1 MYNFQTEK
9 VTKNLINWIS
19 HWFEENG
26 KGCNAIIGISGGK
39 DSSVVAA
46 LCCKALGTNRVIGIM
61 MPNGD
66 QKDISDSIKL
76 CEFLGIK
83 NHTINIKPMVDT
95 HLAALEAIGDPI
107 SEQTIT
113 NLPARVRM
121 NTLYSFSQ
129 SHNGRV
135 SNNCNLSE
143 NTVGYATRWGDG
155 AGDFSPL
162 AQLTTV
168 EIQLIG
174 DYLGL
179 PYELVHKTPIDGL
192 KTNSDGSYVTDE
204 QSLGITYQE
213 IHDHLRN
220 NYKNPRITE
229 LKMKN
234 SFKLKPIPEYY
245 LPEYFYKTTCV
256 LYIVDMQNDFIK
268 GSLANSWADRTV
280 PNIIREIKSGRY
292 DRIFVTKDTHEGDYL
307 ESLEGQ
313 KLPIEHCISG
323 TWGWEID
330 SRIST
335 ALKEFGLNRVYT
347 RNKETFG
354 VDSNVLNRDFMADEC
369 TVVGTCT
376 DICVL
381 SIALSLKHVID
392 TPVRVISDCCS
403 PSMEDEKK
411 QEAAFEMMRSC
422 QIDVI

>member
-19 HWFEENG
+19 KWFEENG

-46 LCCKALGTNRVIGIM
+46 LCCKALGTDRVIGIM
-61 MPNGD
+61 MPNGE

-76 CEFLGIK
+76 CKFLGIR
-83 NHTINIKPMVDT
+83 NYTINIKPMVDT

-107 SEQTIT
+107 TEQTIT

-155 AGDFSPL
+155 VGDFSPL

-192 KTNSDGSYVTDE
+192 KTNADGSYVTDE

-213 IHDHLRN
+213 IHDYLRN
-220 NYKNPRITE
+220 DVVNPRISE
-229 LKMKN
+229 LQSKN
-234 SFKLKPIPEYY
+234 LFKLELIPEYY
-245 LPEYFYKTTCV
+245 LADNLIYTTNV
-256 LYIVDMQNDFIK
+256 LCIVDMQNDFID

-280 PNIIREIKSGRY
+280 PNIVREINSGKY
-292 DRIFVTKDTHEGDYL
+292 DKIIVTQDSHDSDYL
-307 ESLEGQ
+307 QTLEGLN
-313 KLPIEHCISG
+313 LPIPHCIWN

-330 SRIST
+330 SRIT
-335 ALKEFGLNRVYT
+335 EALDKFGKNKVIRFT
-347 RNKETFG
+347 KETFG
-354 VDSNVLNRDFMADEC
+354 VDSEELNLYADTY

-381 SIALSLKHVID
+381 SIALSLKHLED
-392 TPVRVISDCCS
+392 TPVCVLSDCCS

>member
-9 VTKNLINWIS
+9 VTKGIISWIS
-19 HWFEENG
+19 KWFEENG
-26 KGCNAIIGISGGK
+26 NGCNAIIGISGGK

-46 LCCKALGTNRVIGIM
+46 LCCKALGTDRVIGLM
-61 MPNGD
+61 MPNGE

-76 CEFLGIK
+76 CEFLGIR
-83 NHTINIKPMVDT
+83 NYTINIKPMVDT
-95 HLAALEAIGDPI
+95 HLAALEAIGDHI
-107 SEQTIT
+107 TEQTIT

-179 PYELVHKTPIDGL
+179 PYELVYKTPIDGL
-192 KTNSDGSYVTDE
+192 KTNADGSYVTDE

-213 IHDHLRN
+213 IHDYLRN
-220 NYKNPRITE
+220 DADDPRIQE
-229 LKMKN
+229 LQRKN
-234 SFKLKPIPEYY
+234 LFKLELIPEY
-245 LPEYFYKTTCV
+245 LPGHNL
-256 LYIVDMQNDFIK
+256 LYTSNALCIVDMQNDFIK

-280 PNIIREIKSGRY
+280 PNIIREINSGKY
-292 DRIFVTKDTHEGDYL
+292 DRIIVTQDSHYDNYLDT
-307 ESLEGQ
+307 LEGQ
-313 KLPIEHCISG
+313 KLPIKHCIWD

-330 SRIST
+330 SRISD
-335 ALKEFGLNRVYT
+335 ALDKFGKNKVIRLT
-347 RNKETFG
+347 KETFG
-354 VDSNVLNRDFMADEC
+354 VDSEELDHYADTY

-381 SIALSLKHVID
+381 SIALSLKHLEGI
-392 TPVRVISDCCS
+392 PVRVLSDCCS

>member
-19 HWFEENG
+19 HWFEEKG

-46 LCCKALGTNRVIGIM
+46 LCCKALGTDRVIGIM

-162 AQLTTV
+162 GQLTTV

-192 KTNSDGSYVTDE
+192 KTNADGSYVTDE

-213 IHDHLRN
+213 IHDYLRN
-220 NYKNPRITE
+220 KANNPYIRELKYKN
-229 LKMKN
+229 L
-234 SFKLKPIPEYY
+234 FKLCTIPEYY
-245 LPEYFYKTTCV
+245 AEHRL
-256 LYIVDMQNDFIK
+256 LYTFNALCIVDMQNDFIK
-268 GSLANSWADRTV
+268 GSLANNWADKTV
-280 PNIIREIKSGRY
+280 PNIIREINSGKY
-292 DRIFVTKDTHEGDYL
+292 DRIIVTKDTHESDYL
-307 ESLEGQ
+307 ASLEGQ

-330 SRIST
+330 SRISD
-335 ALKEFGLNRVYT
+335 ALDKFGRDKVST
-347 RNKETFG
+347 FTKSTFG
-354 VDSNVLNRDFMADEC
+354 IDSAELDNYADTY

-381 SIALSLKHVID
+381 SMALSLKHLEN
-392 TPVRVISDCCS
+392 TPVRVLSNCCS